1 MNSIINNKQNP
12 TMITYNK
19 INKAISCGY
28 LREMSEDLGE
38 SHIGSKISIAKT
50 ELSLET
56 EIYDW
61 RTKT

>member
-1 MNSIINNKQNP
+1 
-12 TMITYNK
+12 MITYNK